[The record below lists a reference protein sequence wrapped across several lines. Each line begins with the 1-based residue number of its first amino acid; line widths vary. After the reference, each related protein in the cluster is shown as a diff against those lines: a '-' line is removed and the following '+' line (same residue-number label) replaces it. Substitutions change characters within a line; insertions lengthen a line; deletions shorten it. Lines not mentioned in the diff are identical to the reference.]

1 MVAEG
6 RCEYSDSFEYKFNLL
21 NDINID
27 MREELFRCL
36 ELEENA
42 SFDDFAKNM
51 AGWRKKKFWE
61 ITYSLYYY
69 KTAGSYSLA
78 VLYI

>member
-51 AGWRKKKFWE
+51 AG
-61 ITYSLYYY
+61 
-69 KTAGSYSLA
+69 
-78 VLYI
+78 